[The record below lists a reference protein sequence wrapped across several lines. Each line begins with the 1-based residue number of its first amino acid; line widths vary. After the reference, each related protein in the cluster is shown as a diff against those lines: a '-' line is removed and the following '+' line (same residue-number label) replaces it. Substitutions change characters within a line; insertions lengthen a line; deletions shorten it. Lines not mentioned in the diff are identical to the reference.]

1 MIQVE
6 LKKYFNTRLFWVL
19 NAVGLVI
26 LVIYSL
32 FLAGMDRVGL
42 MPITAFD
49 YLIATSNLYVT
60 NLMPLLV
67 CLFMA
72 YAFASE
78 YQWRTMMIPLLEGR
92 SRLSILW
99 GKVVLCVLTTLTFI
113 LAYLGVAVGI
123 AFGLFTSQDMLLESR
138 LISPAEAILRVAA
151 GSFWVALITVEFGLL
166 AMVLVARFRH
176 PVLGTIGSFL
186 AFMVFL
192 MTADARHNPLV
203 PLIQVPRLLVQS
215 ANLSSATLAS
225 PLLLGI
231 GLWLVTTGAVLG
243 LFIAVFIRQDIAF
256 E

>member
-6 LKKYFNTRLFWVL
+6 LKKYFNTRLFWIL

-72 YAFASE
+72 YAFSSE
-78 YQWRTMMIPLLEGR
+78 YEWRTMMIPILDGR
-92 SRLSILW
+92 SRLSILR
-99 GKVVLCVLTTLTFI
+99 GKVALCVLVTLTFI
-113 LAYLGVAVGI
+113 IVYLGVAIGI

-138 LISPAEAILRVAA
+138 LISPVEGVLRVAA
-151 GSFWVALITVEFGLL
+151 GSFWVALITVDFGLL

-192 MTADARHNPLV
+192 MTADVRQNPLA
-203 PLIQVPRLLVQS
+203 PLVQIPRLLTQT
-215 ANLSSATLAS
+215 ANLSGATLAA
-225 PLLLGI
+225 PLLLGAL
-231 GLWLVTTGAVLG
+231 LWLIITGAILG
-243 LFIAVFIRQDIAF
+243 LFIAVFIHQDIAF